1 MLSSEVG
8 KHTPTLYKPTIIK
21 RPDITLRP
29 MKQSIG
35 NVHYVALIESEGS
48 VLIEKSDMEDTSDI
62 DEKEEVESDDEYSES
77 RNKRSVYP
85 LVNSSSYNNIFS
97 LGDDP
102 IKSFYVGSVTVI
114 GLYILY
120 KMLTKKR

>member
-29 MKQSIG
+29 MKQSKG

-48 VLIEKSDMEDTSDI
+48 VLIEKSDTEDTSDI
-62 DEKEEVESDDEYSES
+62 DENEEVETDDEYSES